1 MVCRKEFGY
10 RFCPQTV
17 VLISYHSIKFNILS
31 TCLCG
36 YLLGPQAIIIRSTL
50 HFSVLEI
57 VTRNGSDNGL
67 FLFHPDKGAYKHY
80 AHIEKEP
87 SSLGSNQVRT
97 ILADAGRLVG
107 LINEL
112 MDFRKV
118 EEGALKLK
126 VMPGNPNS
134 FLHEIAAELSG
145 LAEEKKINFTITV
158 SKDITSTW
166 FDRQVLEKIM
176 INLISNSCKYTSD
189 GGTITV
195 EAFTSLVQFKPA
207 FVNELVIKNGF
218 KGKEYVFIRVADNGI
233 GISKESIRHLF
244 ERYYKITE
252 SHLGSGIG
260 LAFVK
265 SLTMLH
271 KGDIYVYSE
280 RHKGTEIIISLPA
293 SRSDYSMEEQWI
305 RNAEIPV
312 YIESIDH
319 TYDQQSSSLPES
331 SVQTNTSKVTA
342 VKQIL
347 IVDDNKELRAFLKDS
362 LQAHYQITEA
372 PDGQAGLEAAKEMH
386 PDLII
391 SDVMMPVMD
400 GIEFC
405 RNVKEDMETS
415 HIPFIMLTAR
425 QALAST
431 IEGVGSGADF
441 YFSKPLSIELLLLTI
456 RNIFEQRQKLKD
468 RYLKDVHVE
477 AKELVHSTKDKEFI
491 DRLLTIIGEQ
501 LSNTDLDVEYIC
513 MQIGMSRTSLH
524 QKIKNITTQS
534 ISEFVRSVRLR
545 KAVQIM
551 TEEDVLLTEVIYR
564 VGIQTQSYF
573 TKAFKKEFG
582 KTPSQFL
589 QELKK

>member
-1 MVCRKEFGY
+1 MLDLLCIFFYKI
-10 RFCPQTV
+10 QTE
-17 VLISYHSIKFNILS
+17 
-31 TCLCG
+31 
-36 YLLGPQAIIIRSTL
+36 TL
-50 HFSVLEI
+50 
-57 VTRNGSDNGL
+57 
-67 FLFHPDKGAYKHY
+67 P
-80 AHIEKEP
+80 
-87 SSLGSNQVRT
+87 
-97 ILADAGRLVG
+97 
-107 LINEL
+107 
-112 MDFRKV
+112 
-118 EEGALKLK
+118 
-126 VMPGNPNS
+126 
-134 FLHEIAAELSG
+134 
-145 LAEEKKINFTITV
+145 
-158 SKDITSTW
+158 
-166 FDRQVLEKIM
+166 
-176 INLISNSCKYTSD
+176 
-189 GGTITV
+189 
-195 EAFTSLVQFKPA
+195 
-207 FVNELVIKNGF
+207 
-218 KGKEYVFIRVADNGI
+218 
-233 GISKESIRHLF
+233 IRHLF

-252 SHLGSGIG
+252 LHLGLGIG

-415 HIPFIMLTAR
+415 HISFIMLTAR

-468 RYLKDVHVE
+468 RYLKDVHVYFTRG
-477 AKELVHSTKDKEFI
+477 KLVNH
-491 DRLLTIIGEQ
+491 R
-501 LSNTDLDVEYIC
+501 Y
-513 MQIGMSRTSLH
+513 
-524 QKIKNITTQS
+524 QKI
-534 ISEFVRSVRLR
+534 
-545 KAVQIM
+545 
-551 TEEDVLLTEVIYR
+551 
-564 VGIQTQSYF
+564 GI
-573 TKAFKKEFG
+573 
-582 KTPSQFL
+582 
-589 QELKK
+589 